1 MNLLVVDDDHAY
13 RSLLSEILT
22 LQGHLVH
29 TAADGAEAYQIIQTE
44 EIELVVS
51 DIRMPRID
59 GVELHD
65 LLRQD
70 HRHRSLP
77 FVYFSGY
84 VDQRSG
90 NVIQDPEVDFFIAKG
105 EPFGTLSQLISN
117 EAAKRARQIQ
127 KPAESNPPERFRN
140 GPGGLF
146 PLLDY

>member
-1 MNLLVVDDDHAY
+1 MNLLVVDDDHVY
-13 RSLLSEILT
+13 RRLLSEILT

-51 DIRMPRID
+51 DIRMPRIN
-59 GVELHD
+59 GMELHR

-84 VDQRSG
+84 LDQQSG
-90 NVIQDPEVDFFIAKG
+90 NIIQDPEVDFFVRKG
-105 EPFGTLSQLISN
+105 EPFGSLSQLVN
-117 EAAKRARQIQ
+117 AEAAKRAQQ
-127 KPAESNPPERFRN
+127 KENQPQAPPRERLRR
-140 GPGGLF
+140 GPEGLF